1 MKRFRWQLVII
12 FLTGLV
18 VGALLLSEQPRPAGP
33 AASPEPVK
41 GGYYTEAVVGSIQRL
56 NPLLDFYNA
65 ADRDVNRLLYSR
77 LIRFDERGNPLPELA
92 TVWGISQDGTVYNF
106 ELQPE
111 AKWHDGQPVTAQDVV
126 FTIDM
131 MRGEN
136 DVVPV
141 DLQEFWNEI
150 EVIALADHALQFRLP
165 EPFTPFLDYL
175 SFGILPEHLLGD
187 KTFDEMVNAD
197 FNLQPVGSGPYRFSG
212 LLVDENDAIEG
223 IELVAFEEYF
233 AQPPYIEQI
242 IFRYYSNGAAALQAY
257 REGIV
262 QGISP
267 VGNEILNAVLA
278 EPGLSV
284 YTGRRPEL
292 ALVLFNLKDQE
303 APFLQEPEVRT
314 ALMQGLNRRY
324 LIDRVMGGQAIIAN
338 GPIFP
343 GTWAYYEDVPDIEF
357 DQETANQLLSE
368 AGYVLTEEGGSVRAN
383 EDVEMR
389 LTMLYPD
396 DELHLAVAE
405 AIQSDWG
412 QLGVAV
418 ELEALPYEEL
428 VDDRLA
434 ARTYQAAL
442 VDLNLARSPDP
453 DPYPFWDQVQ
463 ATGGQNY
470 SQWDHRMAS
479 EYLERAR
486 TATDLSERARYYRN
500 FQVIFAQE
508 MPALPLYYPVYTYA
522 VSDIVGAVRMGPLF
536 DTSDRFAT
544 VLDWYLVSRPDT
556 AQLEAT
562 GEE

>member
-1 MKRFRWQLVII
+1 MKRFRWQFVII

-18 VGALLLSEQPRPAGP
+18 VGALLLSEQPRTTGIVP
-33 AASPEPVK
+33 SPEPVK
-41 GGYYTEAVVGSIQRL
+41 GGYYTEAIVGSVQRL

-65 ADRDVNRLLYSR
+65 TDRDVDRLLFSR
-77 LIRFDERGNPLPELA
+77 LIQFDERGNPQPELA
-92 TVWGISQDGTVYNF
+92 TIWGISQDGTVYNF
-106 ELQPE
+106 ELNPE

-126 FTIDM
+126 FTIEM
-131 MRGEN
+131 MRSEN

-141 DLQEFWNEI
+141 DLQDFWNEI
-150 EVIALADHALQFRLP
+150 EIIALADHALQFRLP
-165 EPFTPFLDYL
+165 EPFAPFLDYL

-187 KTFDEMVNAD
+187 KTFSEMVDAD
-197 FNLQPVGSGPYRFSG
+197 FNLQPVGSGPFRFSG
-212 LLVDENDAIEG
+212 LLVDENEAIEG
-223 IELVAFEEYF
+223 IELVAFEDYF
-233 AQPPYIEQI
+233 GQPPYIEQI
-242 IFRYYSNGAAALQAY
+242 IFRFYSDSAAAMQAY
-257 REGIV
+257 REGII
-262 QGISP
+262 QGINP
-267 VGNEILNAVLA
+267 VSIDVLDDVLA
-278 EPGLSV
+278 EPDLSV

-292 ALVLFNLKDQE
+292 ALVLLNLKDQE
-303 APFLQEPEVRT
+303 ATFLQEPEVRI

-324 LIDRVMGGQAIIAN
+324 MVDRVMGGQAIIAN

-343 GTWAYYEDVPDIEF
+343 GTWAYYEGTPGIEF
-357 DQETANQLLSE
+357 DQETARQTLSD
-368 AGYVLTEEGGSVRAN
+368 AGYELSEEGGSVRRKD
-383 EDVEMR
+383 DVALR
-389 LTMLYPD
+389 LTLLYPD
-396 DELHLAVAE
+396 DDQHRAVAE
-405 AIQSDWG
+405 AIQSDWS

-418 ELEALPYEEL
+418 ELEALPYEDL
-428 VDDRLA
+428 IDDRLA
-434 ARTYQAAL
+434 ERNYQAAL

-486 TATDLSERARYYRN
+486 TATDLTERARYYRN

-508 MPALPLYYPVYTYA
+508 MPALPLFYPVYTYA
-522 VSDIVGAVRMGPLF
+522 VADTVGGVRMGPLF

-562 GEE
+562 GD